1 MMRGAASGPPPEQY
15 EEPIPAAAPHEAA
28 PAEDDRYAKLKEA
41 KELLD
46 AGILT
51 QEEFEAEKK
60 KILGE

>member
-1 MMRGAASGPPPEQY
+1 MSGSAPQ
-15 EEPIPAAAPHEAA
+15 EEYYDEPAPAEAA
-28 PAEDDRYAKLKEA
+28 PEPVDPYEQLKEA

-60 KILGE
+60 KILG